1 VTFLVALGWMLG
13 ARGDRPFAGPVAD
26 GSWVGRTRAW
36 FSTSGFYRA
45 EEDKARGVHFSWTR
59 RQFRITIPALDR
71 RRAHR
76 LTMRVAAG
84 RPAPPLPEATIS
96 VDGIV
101 VDRRLVPNDPQT
113 IALEIP
119 AAARASAIVD
129 VALSNEF
136 APGPQD
142 KRALGI
148 IVEEIAIA
156 PAPGSRFVVPHAT
169 TLRAAGALALYA
181 AGVALAGTPIAWAAG
196 AGAAAGLGHAWLL
209 SIDGAFMGGY
219 ASRLMHVGWG
229 VAATGVVVALL
240 VASRRQRSLSGWPT
254 AAALVAVI
262 AGLKLSMLM
271 HPAALI
277 GDSVFQVHRA
287 EWVHGGRYFFTS
299 LTPRPYFEFPYA
311 IGLYVTSLP
320 FWDYF
325 PSTAERVVL
334 LRGLSIT
341 ADAGVAVALYVLAVR
356 FWQNRAAAL
365 AAAVLYPLLRLGTVT
380 LCTGNLTNM
389 FAQAIFGLAMAF
401 IVARVG
407 RPMPVAGMMVAGM
420 LLAYAFLS
428 HFSTASI
435 GVPLVV
441 VVAAAMLVGR
451 QPEQRRAARW
461 IAGALVIASILSY
474 GLYYS
479 HFHDVYRQ
487 TLTRVA
493 AREGEAEQRS
503 MVRPP
508 ARKAVDYARMTRES
522 FGLPLLTLAAAGG
535 LLLAL
540 ERRRDPLTL
549 ALCGWLAA
557 IAGFAVLGIFTPV
570 EMRANLAAQPL
581 VAALAAYAVGACAA
595 RFGRP
600 GMAVAVGLAAVP
612 VVHGV
617 MSWRSCLG
625 S

>member
-1 VTFLVALGWMLG
+1 
-13 ARGDRPFAGPVAD
+13 
-26 GSWVGRTRAW
+26 
-36 FSTSGFYRA
+36 
-45 EEDKARGVHFSWTR
+45 
-59 RQFRITIPALDR
+59 
-71 RRAHR
+71 
-76 LTMRVAAG
+76 
-84 RPAPPLPEATIS
+84 
-96 VDGIV
+96 
-101 VDRRLVPNDPQT
+101 
-113 IALEIP
+113 
-119 AAARASAIVD
+119 
-129 VALSNEF
+129 
-136 APGPQD
+136 
-142 KRALGI
+142 
-148 IVEEIAIA
+148 
-156 PAPGSRFVVPHAT
+156 
-169 TLRAAGALALYA
+169 
-181 AGVALAGTPIAWAAG
+181 
-196 AGAAAGLGHAWLL
+196 
-209 SIDGAFMGGY
+209 
-219 ASRLMHVGWG
+219 
-229 VAATGVVVALL
+229 
-240 VASRRQRSLSGWPT
+240 
-254 AAALVAVI
+254 
-262 AGLKLSMLM
+262 
-271 HPAALI
+271 
-277 GDSVFQVHRA
+277 
-287 EWVHGGRYFFTS
+287 
-299 LTPRPYFEFPYA
+299 
-311 IGLYVTSLP
+311 
-320 FWDYF
+320 
-325 PSTAERVVL
+325 
-334 LRGLSIT
+334 
-341 ADAGVAVALYVLAVR
+341 
-356 FWQNRAAAL
+356 
-365 AAAVLYPLLRLGTVT
+365 
-380 LCTGNLTNM
+380 M

-508 ARKAVDYARMTRES
+508 ARKAADYARMTRES